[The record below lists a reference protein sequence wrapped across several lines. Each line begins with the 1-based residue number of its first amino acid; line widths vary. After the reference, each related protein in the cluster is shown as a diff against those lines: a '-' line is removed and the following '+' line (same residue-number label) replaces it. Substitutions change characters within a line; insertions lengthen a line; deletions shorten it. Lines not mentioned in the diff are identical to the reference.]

1 LKLEWFD
8 KDIVDKV
15 AKISGEVAK
24 QGADMVLSDAKRL
37 VKKKSGALSNQI
49 KVYKNT
55 YKDKEKVGYRV
66 QAQAPGDYDKFYAI
80 FLELGTYKTKAQPY
94 MRPALKRNKSKIKK
108 AMQDKLK

>member
-8 KDIVDKV
+8 KDIIKNV
-15 AKISGEVAK
+15 AIVADGVTK
-24 QGADMVLSDAKRL
+24 QGAEMVLRDAKRL

>member
-1 LKLEWFD
+1 MKIEWFD
-8 KDIVDKV
+8 KDIIHNV
-15 AKISGEVAK
+15 AVIADGVTK
-24 QGADMVLSDAKRL
+24 QGAEMVLSDAKRL

>member
-1 LKLEWFD
+1 MKLEWFD
-8 KDIVDKV
+8 KDIIKNV
-15 AKISGEVAK
+15 AIVAVGVTK
-24 QGADMVLSDAKRL
+24 QGADMVLRDARRL

-49 KVYKNT
+49 KVYKNK
-55 YKDKEKVGYRV
+55 YRDKEKVGYRV